1 MNLQLLEEKI
11 KVSLYT
17 TEELASMLD
26 ISRTMLWRYR
36 TGQAKMSFDTAVQ
49 IATLLEIDIQEL
61 IK

>member
-11 KVSLYT
+11 KASLYT

-36 TGQAKMSFDTAVQ
+36 RGQAKMSFDTAVQ

-61 IK
+61 IQ